1 MKMEDNSYY
10 ISYHVNN
17 CNESASFCY
26 YYDVHKDSF
35 SFKDYTICDSDISYE
50 PGSWYN
56 KSPYSFDCGT
66 QITARKFHRW
76 TDEIERT
83 KKKLIELGKGAGT
96 ATVNELKEGD
106 CVFCDIPPYD
116 PEYEY
121 DYEWFCFWEIISVDN
136 DIISA
141 KEIVIAPYSFR
152 CSKGVTR
159 IERSEEEYW
168 LNDALKNGCIKLI
181 DKSVFLRATEIFN
194 PLPKKIM
201 AEIKEE
207 VECIE
212 R

>member
-1 MKMEDNSYY
+1 MKIEENSYWIRY
-10 ISYHVNN
+10 RLHKEKEYAEIHHYGDVWDRGYLLEDYSVSDCCIYYEDASYNT
-17 CNESASFCY
+17 SPY
-26 YYDVHKDSF
+26 
-35 SFKDYTICDSDISYE
+35 KDY
-50 PGSWYN
+50 
-56 KSPYSFDCGT
+56 CGT
-66 QITARKFHRW
+66 RIIARKFHCW
-76 TDEIERT
+76 INEIERT

-201 AEIKEE
+201 AEIRKE

>member
-1 MKMEDNSYY
+1 MKIEENSYWIRY
-10 ISYHVNN
+10 RLHKEKEYAEIHHYGDVWDRGYLLEDYSVSDCCIYYEDASYNT
-17 CNESASFCY
+17 SPY
-26 YYDVHKDSF
+26 
-35 SFKDYTICDSDISYE
+35 KDY
-50 PGSWYN
+50 
-56 KSPYSFDCGT
+56 CGT
-66 QITARKFHRW
+66 RIIARKFHCW
-76 TDEIERT
+76 INEIERT
-83 KKKLIELGKGAGT
+83 KKKLIELGKGAGII
-96 ATVNELKEGD
+96 TVNELEEGI
-106 CVFCDIPPYD
+106 CVFCNIPPYD

-181 DKSVFLRATEIFN
+181 DKSVFLRATEIFT

-201 AEIKEE
+201 AEIKKE

>member
-1 MKMEDNSYY
+1 MKMEDGSYY
-10 ISYHVNN
+10 ISYHINN

-66 QITARKFHRW
+66 RITARKFYRW

>member
-50 PGSWYN
+50 PGSWCN

-66 QITARKFHRW
+66 RITARKFHRW

-159 IERSEEEYW
+159 IEKSEEEYW
-168 LNDALKNGCIKLI
+168 LNDALENGCIKLI
-181 DKSVFLRATEIFN
+181 DKSVFLRAVEIFD
-194 PLPKKIM
+194 PLPKKII

>member
-212 R
+212 C

>member
-121 DYEWFCFWEIISVDN
+121 DYEWFCFWEITSVDN
-136 DIISA
+136 DIIHA

-159 IERSEEEYW
+159 IEKREEEYW

-181 DKSVFLRATEIFN
+181 DKSVFLRATEIFT

-201 AEIKEE
+201 AEIKKE
-207 VECIE
+207 VEYIE

>member
-96 ATVNELKEGD
+96 ATVYELKEGD